1 MLHKMKNQIFR
12 FDDVGGYSSIVDEE
26 GSAEPWR
33 EKLCK
38 SCTGRMTRG
47 EMASCLGES
56 SSCESQP
63 GAVDGEDQGHV
74 LGSSRRL
81 DGRDAG

>member
-1 MLHKMKNQIFR
+1 MTE
-12 FDDVGGYSSIVDEE
+12 GSSIIDEE

-38 SCTGRMTRG
+38 ACTGRMIRG
-47 EMASCLGES
+47 EMTSCLGES

-63 GAVDGEDQGHV
+63 GAMDMEYQGHA
-74 LGSSRRL
+74 LLRSSRRL